1 MPLVLTLPAPSA
13 AAPPLPPAPEALPAA
28 RQRVRGQ
35 RRGRSRPWPRLW
47 SERSRLLE
55 RQHSR
60 IEALLDQ
67 LIDGEAS
74 TAGCRQLVRALGLH
88 LRLEERW
95 LAEVGCLCPGHR
107 YSHRQAAELAGCTP
121 AGSAERLGWLL
132 DLQEWFHLHRHGA
145 DAVAYARAAAAP
157 VPLSSASR

>member
-1 MPLVLTLPAPSA
+1 MPLVLTLPAPSP

-28 RQRVRGQ
+28 RQRVRWQ
-35 RRGRSRPWPRLW
+35 RRGRNRPWPRLW

-60 IEALLDQ
+60 IEALLEQ

-74 TAGCRQLVRALGLH
+74 TACCRQLVRALGLH

-107 YSHRQAAELAGCTP
+107 YSHREAAELAGCTP

>member
-1 MPLVLTLPAPSA
+1 MPLVLTLPAPSP
-13 AAPPLPPAPEALPAA
+13 AAPPFPPTPEALPAA
-28 RQRVRGQ
+28 LPRVRWQ

-60 IEALLDQ
+60 IEALLEQ
-67 LIDGEAS
+67 LIDAEAS

-145 DAVAYARAAAAP
+145 DAVAYSRAAAAP